1 MEKFCYFCQKNMQYI
16 DYKDTEVLRK
26 FLSMQAKIASS
37 KRTGTCKKHQREL
50 GQAIKRARFMALLPY
65 TTR

>member
-1 MEKFCYFCQKNMQYI
+1 MDKVCYFCQKNINDI
-16 DYKDTEVLRK
+16 DFKNTELLRK